1 MAELVISEASR
12 EVLRARLASPE
23 GQQALND
30 LARLIAVTAFE
41 AMPPD
46 LRESLATEEGMA
58 AFRETWPDI
67 VNAFFA
73 GCGTK
78 SAASA
83 GKRKGARRTARR
95 RRTPTK

>member
-12 EVLRARLASPE
+12 DVLRARLASPE

-58 AFRETWPDI
+58 AFREAWPDI
-67 VNAFFA
+67 VDAFLFRRSSKPA
-73 GCGTK
+73 GQVR
-78 SAASA
+78 S
-83 GKRKGARRTARR
+83 
-95 RRTPTK
+95 P